1 MLGLQRNVRT
11 KPGLSSHRLSIGT
24 QRGAIGEEEKEGAY
38 RRPGR
43 LSFRDGAFNEGEE
56 EKAGGG
62 CRGGS
67 AGCDGRGGGGA
78 RVRATAGD
86 GNGGGGGSSRSSPRQ
101 RLISQLEIWI

>member
-24 QRGAIGEEEKEGAY
+24 RRGAIGEEEKEGAY

-43 LSFRDGAFNEGEE
+43 LSFSDGAFKEGEE

-67 AGCDGRGGGGA
+67 AGCDGKGGGD